1 MAIRQIREVGDPL
14 LRKKSRPF
22 ETVDDKAKELLQD
35 LFDTLKTT
43 EDGVG
48 LAAPQVG
55 VLRRAIVI
63 DLSMEED
70 NPQGPFKLINPVIT
84 KQSGEQVC
92 REGCLSVPGKL
103 GDVTRPNKVTVEAL
117 DENGKKV
124 KIKAEGLL
132 AVVLSHEIDHLDGV
146 LFIDKATEIY
156 DQEDLEREE
165 EENNKKK
172 KWGNLFMN
180 IVFMRNSR
188 FCAWNT

>member
-1 MAIRQIREVGDPL
+1 MAIRKIREIGDEL

-22 ETVDDKAKELLQD
+22 DQVDEKAKQLLED
-35 LFDTLKTT
+35 LYDTLKSTD
-43 EDGVG
+43 DGVG

-55 VLRRAIVI
+55 VLRRAIVV

-70 NPQGPFKLINPVIT
+70 NPQGPYKLINPVIV

-103 GDVTRPNKVTVEAL
+103 GDVTRPEKVTVEAL

-146 LFIDKATEIY
+146 LFIDKATEIFE
-156 DQEDLEREE
+156 QEDLEEE
-165 EENNKKK
+165 
-172 KWGNLFMN
+172 
-180 IVFMRNSR
+180 
-188 FCAWNT
+188 